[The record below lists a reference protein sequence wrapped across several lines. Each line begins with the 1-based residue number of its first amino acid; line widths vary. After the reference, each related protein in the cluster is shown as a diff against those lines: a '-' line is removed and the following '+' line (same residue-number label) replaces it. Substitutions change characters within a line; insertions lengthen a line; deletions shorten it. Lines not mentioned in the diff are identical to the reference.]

1 MKKTAKI
8 IRIITVA
15 PIMAFI
21 LINALYFFKKGS
33 FINLMD
39 YLIAIFSL
47 VILPLLAYPIQNK
60 YNVIPKEKRTAQR
73 ILAII
78 FSIIGYILGF
88 VLSLILRLPVIQKT
102 VYFTYL
108 LSGILIALFSFVLNI
123 NASGHMCGL
132 TGPIATIVYAFGPY
146 YIFLVFFLGFVIWSS
161 LKLNRHSLLEL
172 ILGSLIPIVS
182 LIISIII
189 FV

>member
-1 MKKTAKI
+1 MKRVAKT

-15 PIMAFI
+15 PIMALI
-21 LINALYFFKKGS
+21 LINALFFFKKGS
-33 FINLMD
+33 FINVAD
-39 YLIAIFSL
+39 YCLAIFSL
-47 VILPLLAYPIQNK
+47 VILPLLAYPVQNK
-60 YNVIPKEKRTAQR
+60 YNIINKEKRTAQR

-78 FSIIGYILGF
+78 FSIVGYILGF
-88 VLSLILRLPVIQKT
+88 ILSLILKLPVTQKI

-108 LSGILIALFSFVLNI
+108 LSGVLIAFFSFVLKV

-132 TGPIATIVYAFGPY
+132 SGPIATMVYAFGPY
-146 YIFLVFFLGFVIWSS
+146 YIFLFFFLAFVIWSS

-172 ILGSLIPIVS
+172 ILGSMIPIAS
-182 LIISIII
+182 LIVSIII